1 MNTHKPRALALPAR
15 LQWLVSLILVGFA
28 TGCVV
33 PGGDTSVG
41 VSYGVDYYEPYG
53 YDYGGWGPGYRVG
66 PPPRGGWRH
75 DRPAF
80 HGGPPPRPHTFRPP
94 GPSHSMPSIP
104 NHPRSPGPGPGG
116 RHR

>member
-1 MNTHKPRALALPAR
+1 MSTHEPRVLALSVLPQLLLA
-15 LQWLVSLILVGFA
+15 LLLVGFS

-66 PPPRGGWRH
+66 PPPRRGWQHDRH
-75 DRPAF
+75 DFHRDPA
-80 HGGPPPRPHTFRPP
+80 PRPHTFRPP
-94 GPSHSMPSIP
+94 SPSHSMPSIP
-104 NHPRSPGPGPGG
+104 DRPRSHAPGPGG
-116 RHR
+116 HR